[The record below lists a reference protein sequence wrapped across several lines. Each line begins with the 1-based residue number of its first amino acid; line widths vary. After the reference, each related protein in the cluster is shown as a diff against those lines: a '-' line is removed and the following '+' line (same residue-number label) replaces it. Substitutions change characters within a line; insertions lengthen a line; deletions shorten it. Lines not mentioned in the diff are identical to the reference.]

1 MKKKIETG
9 ESSSSRV
16 LFGHLLTL
24 DAIGKLVGVM
34 QTDTS
39 SFRFPL
45 SLSPLPR
52 IPDAPSRFSACANR
66 LRRE

>member
-1 MKKKIETG
+1 MKKKVEIG
-9 ESSSSRV
+9 ESSSSRA
-16 LFGHLLTL
+16 LFGHLLTV

-39 SFRFPL
+39 SFRFPF

-52 IPDAPSRFSACANR
+52 TPDASSRFSACANT
-66 LRRE
+66 RRE